1 MLEQEASMEWGF
13 GKIAKEFFKMSSEK
27 QLLKR
32 FLNIY
37 TYKHTKTF

>member
-1 MLEQEASMEWGF
+1 MLKQEASMELGF

-27 QLLKR
+27 PLLKR